1 MTLHV
6 QPSAASDAE
15 ALTSLVER
23 NLEMPAPARDAAIAA
38 LLGAGGA
45 AALDEQCLVCR
56 DTRGTTRGAACIRAV
71 ALARS
76 AVDVEWLVVDAD
88 FDDKHAVVSALLQAA
103 SDSGKRNV
111 RFLCGRWLRGGLP
124 PHALDA
130 AGMTRRGSIED
141 FYGPGDDLIVFHL
154 RAENDYPGR
163 LDPTSAA
170 SLNDAAFAYRDFD
183 LEREFLLACA
193 ATHGEREVTRVASW
207 SCGAGRHLR
216 AFATRG
222 IEGVGIEES
231 VSALALARAVHAE
244 AFGEEHATTWILS
257 SIDQRVEAPTV
268 DLSFAML
275 SAIHRAGSLD
285 AIVRH
290 LRAAAD
296 LLAPGGVHVI
306 EATHPIDATAHGTT
320 DTAWTERRDEWVVSS
335 RFRILPAEVTA
346 HGLVPTVLDV
356 QCRRHD
362 GTRVAGSLH
371 HEELWVV
378 PDARAWRE
386 AVERAGRFEVAALL
400 GDFRLDVPWDQPGAW
415 RMMVVLRRTEES

>member
-1 MTLHV
+1 VTLQV
-6 QPSAASDAE
+6 RASTVEDAE
-15 ALTSLVER
+15 ALTSLVGR
-23 NLEMPAPARDAAIAA
+23 HLEMPAAARDAAVAA
-38 LLGAGGA
+38 FLGAGGS
-45 AALDEQCLVCR
+45 AALDELCLVCI
-56 DTRGTTRGAACIRAV
+56 DNRGAMRGAACLRAV
-71 ALARS
+71 ALARG
-76 AVDVEWLVVDAD
+76 AIDVEWLVVDPD
-88 FDDKHAVVSALLQAA
+88 LDDTHATVSALLQAA
-103 SDSGKRNV
+103 SESGRRNV

-141 FYGPGDDLIVFHL
+141 FFGPGDDLIVFHL

-170 SLNDAAFAYRDFD
+170 SLHDAAFAYRDFD

-193 ATHGEREVTRVASW
+193 ATHGEREVHRVASW

-231 VSALALARAVHAE
+231 VSALGLARAVHAE
-244 AFGEEHATTWILS
+244 AFGDEHGTTWILS
-257 SIDQRVEAPTV
+257 PIDQRVEASTV
-268 DLSFAML
+268 DLWFAML
-275 SAIHRAGSLD
+275 SAVHRAGSID

-306 EATHPIDATAHGTT
+306 EATHPVDATPQGTT

-335 RFRILPAEVTA
+335 RFRILPSEATA
-346 HGLVPTVLDV
+346 QGLVPTILDV

-362 GTRVAGSLH
+362 ARRVAGALH

-386 AVERAGRFEVAALL
+386 AVERAGRFEIAALL